1 MKTVCAVFAAFLL
14 VWAKAETTS
23 SDQIKSV
30 VQKQEDN
37 DDDNSVDI
45 RSVQAQSK
53 EEFDES
59 ATQED
64 LDRMIK
70 NLKKFRWLLAQQ
82 ENKNKDEEDENSFI
96 ESLAKEMIVRE
107 QSIERAKNLFR
118 KINSGEIKLL
128 QSPSDSKTSLTDSD
142 EEKLPKTKDE
152 DSKENTDKDTYIESW
167 LRKKAQMKNLKN
179 FDSFQTID
187 LNDEEEE
194 DFGWWDEEKPEEHIE
209 EEPVPLTPQ
218 EQEGIFYT
226 CYYSTK
232 NITSFNECTEFNIT
246 LTSLIKFFFYS

>member
-1 MKTVCAVFAAFLL
+1 MKISCAVVAALLL
-14 VWAKAETTS
+14 VWAKAETT
-23 SDQIKSV
+23 DETKTV
-30 VQKQEDN
+30 LQKKEDN

-45 RSVQAQSK
+45 KSVQAQSK

-70 NLKKFRWLLAQQ
+70 NLRILREFRWLLNQQ

-128 QSPSDSKTSLTDSD
+128 QSPGDTKTSSSDSE
-142 EEKLPKTKDE
+142 EEKQTKTKD
-152 DSKENTDKDTYIESW
+152 DDDKETTDKDNYIESW
-167 LRKKAQMKNLKN
+167 LRKKSQMKNIKIL
-179 FDSFQTID
+179 DSSQQIS
-187 LNDEEEE
+187 LNEEEEE
-194 DFGWWDEEKPEEHIE
+194 DFGWWDEEKPEEFPE

-218 EQEGIFYT
+218 EQEGIIQVF
-226 CYYSTK
+226 
-232 NITSFNECTEFNIT
+232 
-246 LTSLIKFFFYS
+246 SLSYKLEL